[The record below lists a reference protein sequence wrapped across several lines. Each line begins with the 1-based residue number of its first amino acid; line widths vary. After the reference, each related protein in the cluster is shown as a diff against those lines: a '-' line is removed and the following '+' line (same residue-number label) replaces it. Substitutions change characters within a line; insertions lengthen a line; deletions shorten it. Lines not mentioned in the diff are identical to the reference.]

1 MLHQR
6 VLSRLDAGHV
16 RFHGSTKFHAIVRR
30 SLRKPGYVGT
40 RNQCL
45 GRSAAVVDAGAAKFP
60 ALDDAHPP
68 PSRSE
73 TLGKGGARLPSAY
86 DDRVVAVHVFL
97 LAARLNG
104 ALPPCL
110 PDLARN
116 RGQQLMPHGVDRK
129 STRLNSSHS
138 QISYAVFCLKKKKKQ
153 SIYDARRINT
163 PY

>member
-97 LAARLNG
+97 RSEEHTSELQSQSNLVCRLLLEKKNI
-104 ALPPCL
+104 
-110 PDLARN
+110 
-116 RGQQLMPHGVDRK
+116 
-129 STRLNSSHS
+129 
-138 QISYAVFCLKKKKKQ
+138 QIICAMYSVLC
-153 SIYDARRINT
+153 
-163 PY
+163 